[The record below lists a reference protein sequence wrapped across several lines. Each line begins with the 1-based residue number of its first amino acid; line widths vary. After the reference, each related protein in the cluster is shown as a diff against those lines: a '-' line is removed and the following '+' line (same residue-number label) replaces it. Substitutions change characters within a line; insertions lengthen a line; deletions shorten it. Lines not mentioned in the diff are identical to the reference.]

1 MRVFLT
7 VLILI
12 FGFQSWTKADDIRDF
27 EIEGMSI
34 GDSLLDYMTLQKI
47 KKELSGYT
55 SFSHTDK
62 KFQRVWN
69 FDGSFE
75 IYEYVAMVIKP
86 TDSKY
91 RIYAISGMFDISDPK
106 VCLKKQKEI
115 SYTLSSDFKDAEI
128 YKWNKPSR
136 YDETGNSQVI
146 GVEFYFKK
154 GGSAS
159 VVCYDFAKHVNKPS
173 GLDVSI
179 SNKEY
184 DDWILSF
191 N

>member
-1 MRVFLT
+1 MRVFIA

-12 FGFQSWTKADDIRDF
+12 LNLQSWTKADDIREF
-27 EIEGMSI
+27 QIEGISI
-34 GDSLLDYMTLQKI
+34 GDSLLDYMTLEKI
-47 KKELSGYT
+47 KNELSGYV
-55 SFSHTDK
+55 SFRFTDK
-62 KFQRVWN
+62 KFQRVWKY
-69 FDGSFE
+69 DGPFE

-86 TDSKY
+86 SDSKY
-91 RIYAISGMFDISDPK
+91 KIYAISGMFDISDLK

-115 SYTLSSDFKDAEI
+115 SDTLSSIFKDAEI
-128 YKWNKPSR
+128 YKWDKPSP
-136 YDETGNSQVI
+136 YDETGQSKAI

-159 VVCYDFAKHVNKPS
+159 VVCYDFAKHMNNPS

-179 SNKEY
+179 SNKEF
-184 DDWILSF
+184 DDWLLSF